1 MNESKLEKMYHDER
15 SFMGDL
21 QSKNANPDE
30 NQKDEQNLNKEQSA
44 KTDDKNIDSQ
54 NEGEFNLTEEQ
65 WAKVFQHPRFSE
77 LRDKAKTAEKE
88 LEKIQKAKERENQ
101 DKLKEE
107 GKYQELL
114 EEKEKEISNLQNS
127 ISELKLTSEIMS
139 VASKLNVVDT
149 DAVARLIDR
158 NKLEADKDS
167 GDYTNVEDVV
177 KELLSEKPYLANGS
191 SSTSSNIGTNSNAT
205 TGSQNGNFVIT
216 KSELTA
222 KLQDHSWYEEHKDE
236 IVQWQKEGRIDMTR

>member
-1 MNESKLEKMYHDER
+1 
-15 SFMGDL
+15 MGDI
-21 QSKNANPDE
+21 QSKNADSDK
-30 NQKDEQNLNKEQSA
+30 NQEDKQSLDKEQSA

-54 NEGEFNLTEEQ
+54 KGEELNLTEEQ

-77 LRDKAKTAEKE
+77 LSKRAKSAERE
-88 LEKIQKAKERENQ
+88 LEKIQKAKEKENQ

-114 EEKEKEISNLQNS
+114 EAKEKEIENLKSS
-127 ISELKLTSEIMS
+127 ISELKLTSGIMS

-158 NKLEADKDS
+158 SKLETDKDS
-167 GDYTNVEDVV
+167 GEYTNIEDVV
-177 KELLSEKPYLANGS
+177 KELLSEKPYLAKEGS
-191 SSTSSNIGTNSNAT
+191 SVSSNIGSNSNAT
-205 TGSQNGNFVIT
+205 TDSQNGNFVIT
-216 KSELTA
+216 RSELTA

-236 IVQWQKEGRIDMTR
+236 ILQWQKEGRIDMTR

>member
-1 MNESKLEKMYHDER
+1 
-15 SFMGDL
+15 MGDN
-21 QSKNANPDE
+21 QSKNADLDKKQE
-30 NQKDEQNLNKEQSA
+30 EGQNLEKEQSA
-44 KTDDKNIDSQ
+44 KTNDKNIDSQ
-54 NEGEFNLTEEQ
+54 KGDELNLTEEQ
-65 WAKVFQHPRFSE
+65 WEKVFQHPRFSQ
-77 LRDKAKTAEKE
+77 LSSKAKEAEKE
-88 LEKIQKAKERENQ
+88 LEKIRKAKEKEDQ

-107 GKYQELL
+107 GKFQELL
-114 EEKEKEISNLQNS
+114 EAKEKEIENLQGS
-127 ISELKLTSEIMS
+127 ISELKLTSGIMS

-158 NKLEADKDS
+158 SKLEADKDS
-167 GDYTNVEDVV
+167 GEYTNVEDVV
-177 KELLSEKPYLANGS
+177 KELLTEKPYLAKEGS
-191 SSTSSNIGTNSNAT
+191 NVSSNIGSGSNAT